1 MLFFQTIK
9 NERRAASKTRRRPA
23 HPDAAIPA
31 HRLLHVAAPARIPSV
46 NGYTSG
52 TNPSEARNRNQP
64 SAATY
69 STSPTMTSLSDHR
82 K

>member
-1 MLFFQTIK
+1 M
-9 NERRAASKTRRRPA
+9 R
-23 HPDAAIPA
+23 
-31 HRLLHVAAPARIPSV
+31 
-46 NGYTSG
+46 YTSG